1 MLKLSFK
8 KKKGLVGKSLA
19 PKKKKMYML
28 GRKIDKVKNVMY
40 FPHVYSFGC

>member
-8 KKKGLVGKSLA
+8 KKNGLVGKSLA
-19 PKKKKMYML
+19 PKKKKKML